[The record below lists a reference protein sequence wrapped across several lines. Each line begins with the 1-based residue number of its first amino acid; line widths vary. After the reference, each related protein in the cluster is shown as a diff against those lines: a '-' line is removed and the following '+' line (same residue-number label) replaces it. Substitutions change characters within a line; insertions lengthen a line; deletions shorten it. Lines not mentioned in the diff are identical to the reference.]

1 MSNKKIKITDK
12 TYDPISYLVKGT
24 INTVLGTKLPIRRTY
39 TYEDANGNVKKEQS
53 HSFTEFKKK
62 KNL

>member
-1 MSNKKIKITDK
+1 MSNKKIKIKDK

-24 INTVLGTKLPIRRTY
+24 INTVFGTKLPIRRTY
-39 TYEDANGNVKKEQS
+39 TYTENGTEKREQV
-53 HSFTEFKKK
+53 HSFSEFKKK